1 MPQIMSRP
9 VRALRIGL
17 AALLLVAFVPAF
29 AGAATTGDPAAKQTL
44 PTPDTAQRVRGVGT
58 DSPYVEG
65 EVLVRFKTGVTAAER
80 AGANL
85 GVGARSVKRFRIV
98 PNLEHVRLGKGL
110 SVLDAID
117 RYESMPAVE
126 YAQPNYRKQIAA
138 TTPDDPRFPML
149 WGLHNTGGDMGTSDA
164 DIDAPEAW
172 DITTGSEE
180 VTIAVVDTGVD
191 YNHPDL
197 VDNMWTNES
206 EAAGVPGVDDDG
218 NGYVD
223 DVHGWDAVNED
234 GDPMDDEDHGTHCA
248 GTIGA
253 QGDNGLGVVGVNWDV
268 SIMALKFLDADGWGE
283 TVDVVEVF
291 EYADTMGVK
300 LLSNSWG
307 GYYALDQAEYDAIE
321 AMGDA
326 LFFFAAG
333 NDGKDNDGPSPHY
346 PSSYDLDNVL
356 AVGASDDDDTRAS
369 FSNYGATTV
378 DVFAPGVNILSTVPG
393 QAAYTLDSRVW
404 SDDFTD
410 YTGWDLN
417 NNGTRDWALDNTLYV
432 SSPNSSSFLNYG
444 NDEDAYTDWTTGI
457 DVSSG
462 ELAVLRFD
470 AWYDTEP
477 DWDFL
482 DVWYSPDG
490 GTSWNYSTGFS
501 GDSGGWDNDVEVV
514 LSDQAAGITELL
526 VSFGFWSDESVNSDS
541 GFVGARVDDPEIW
554 TASATGAVDYSKA
567 YEFYNGT
574 SMATP
579 HVAGI
584 AGLVMS
590 ASPAMTPAELKTL
603 LMDSV
608 DTKSALTDSC
618 VSGGRV
624 NAHGALTF
632 EPDET
637 DPIVSS
643 NAVSPYA
650 DTAKITITATDERA
664 LGSISYKL
672 DSAATVTTAKTGTS
686 GSVSVS
692 TSVLGSHSLE
702 FWATDAAGNVS
713 AHAFAAFDVVD
724 GTPPVATSDAA
735 ASYKDTA
742 KITITATDLQLG
754 SISYR
759 LDAASVVTTAKTGTS
774 GSVSVSTSVLGDHTL
789 QYWATDATGN
799 KSAVKTANF
808 EIVEGAV
815 DLPDGLFRIAGSDR
829 IATSV
834 EASKKAYPGGADTV
848 IVATGFNWPDALGGS
863 ALAGAVEGP
872 LLLTQPDVLPSAVV
886 AEITRLGADRAYILG
901 GTSAVSSAVEAQLRS
916 QLGSVTRLAGGDR
929 YATAR
934 VIADRVVA
942 LSGAGFG
949 GSAFVVT
956 GANYPDALSGSPIA
970 ASQVMPILLANP
982 ANGAV
987 YVPAAVDDV
996 AILGGVSAVSLGVEG
1011 SLKTKLGSAN
1021 VDRFGGV
1028 NRFHTAAIVAGYGVG
1043 RGLRWD
1049 GVGIATGENFPDAL
1063 SAGAMLGANDSV
1075 MLLTT
1080 STSLDPYAKTALTT
1094 NRNSI
1099 DTVHIVGGTS
1109 AVSDAVAAAVRT
1121 AAGL

>member
-1 MPQIMSRP
+1 M
-9 VRALRIGL
+9 
-17 AALLLVAFVPAF
+17 
-29 AGAATTGDPAAKQTL
+29 
-44 PTPDTAQRVRGVGT
+44 
-58 DSPYVEG
+58 
-65 EVLVRFKTGVTAAER
+65 
-80 AGANL
+80 
-85 GVGARSVKRFRIV
+85 
-98 PNLEHVRLGKGL
+98 
-110 SVLDAID
+110 SVLDAVD
-117 RYESMPAVE
+117 HYEAMPTVE

-138 TTPDDPRFPML
+138 TIPNDPRFPML
-149 WGLHNTGGDMGTSDA
+149 WGLNNTGDMGGTKDA

-180 VTIAVVDTGVD
+180 VVIAVVDTGID

-197 VDNMWTNES
+197 ADNMWTNEL
-206 EAAGVPGVDDDG
+206 EAVGLPGVDDDE
-218 NGYVD
+218 NGYID
-223 DVHGWDAVNED
+223 DIHGWDAVNED
-234 GDPMDDEDHGTHCA
+234 GDPMDDQGHGTHCA

-268 SIMALKFLDADGWGE
+268 SIMALKFLGADGWGE
-283 TVDVVEVF
+283 TVDVVEAF

-307 GYYALDQAEYDAIE
+307 GYYAIDQAEYDAIA

-333 NDGKDNDGPSPHY
+333 NNGKDNDGPSPHY
-346 PSSYDLDNVL
+346 PSSYDLDNIL
-356 AVGASDDDDTRAS
+356 AVGASDGNDTRAS
-369 FSNYGATTV
+369 FSNFGATTV
-378 DVFAPGVNILSTVPG
+378 DVFAPGVDILSTVPG
-393 QAAYTLDSRVW
+393 EVAYTLDSMVW

-410 YTGWDLN
+410 YAGWDLN
-417 NNGTRDWALDNTLYV
+417 NYGTRDWALDNTSYV
-432 SSPNSSSFLNYG
+432 SSPKSSSFLDYG
-444 NDEDAYTDWTTGI
+444 NDEVAYTDWTTGI

-490 GTSWNYSTGFS
+490 GTSWNYSAGFS
-501 GDSGGWDNDVEVV
+501 GDSGGWDNNVEVV
-514 LSDQAAGITELL
+514 LSDQASGITQLL
-526 VSFGFWSDESVNSDS
+526 PSFGFWSDGSVNSDS

-554 TASATGAVDYSKA
+554 TAHATGAVDYSAA

-590 ASPAMTPAELKTL
+590 VSTGLTVAELKTL

-608 DTKSALTDSC
+608 DAKLALTDSC

-624 NAHGALTF
+624 NAYRALRF
-632 EPDET
+632 ELDET

-643 NAVSPYA
+643 NAVATYT
-650 DTAKITITATDERA
+650 DTAKITITATDETA
-664 LGSISYKL
+664 LKSISHKL
-672 DSAATVTTAKTGTS
+672 DSASTVTTAKTGTS
-686 GSVSVS
+686 ASVSVS
-692 TSVLGSHSLE
+692 TSVLGGHTLQ
-702 FWATDAAGNVS
+702 FWATDAAGN
-713 AHAFAAFDVVD
+713 
-724 GTPPVATSDAA
+724 
-735 ASYKDTA
+735 
-742 KITITATDLQLG
+742 Q
-754 SISYR
+754 
-759 LDAASVVTTAKTGTS
+759 
-774 GSVSVSTSVLGDHTL
+774 ST
-789 QYWATDATGN
+789 
-799 KSAVKTANF
+799 VKTANF
-808 EIVEGAV
+808 EVVASEEPVDDEPI

-863 ALAGAVEGP
+863 ALAGVVEGP
-872 LLLTQPDVLPSAVV
+872 LLLTQPDILPSAVA

-901 GTSAVSSAVEAQLRS
+901 GTSAVSAAVETQLRS

-982 ANGAV
+982 ATGAV
-987 YVPAAVDDV
+987 YVPAVVDDV
-996 AILGGVSAVSLGVEG
+996 AILGGVSAVSSAVEG
-1011 SLKTKLGSAN
+1011 YLKTKLGSAN
-1021 VDRFGGV
+1021 VDRFGGS
-1028 NRFHTAAIVAGYGVG
+1028 NRFHTAAIVAEYGVG

-1063 SAGAMLGANDSV
+1063 SAGAMLGVYDSV
-1075 MLLTT
+1075 MLLTP
-1080 STSLDPYAKTALTT
+1080 STLLDPYAKSALTT

-1109 AVSDAVAAAVRT
+1109 AISDAVAAAVRE